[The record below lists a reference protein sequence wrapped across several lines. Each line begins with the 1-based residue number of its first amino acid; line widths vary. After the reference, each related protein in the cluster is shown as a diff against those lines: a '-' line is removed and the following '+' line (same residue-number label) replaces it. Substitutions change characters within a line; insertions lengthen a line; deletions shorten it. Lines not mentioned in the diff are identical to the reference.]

1 VGLSRWQRQDGFV
14 REVIYAAA
22 AIVIVAV
29 IVLDVVSVVNT
40 SLGVRQNATDAANQA
55 FSTFVQT
62 NNTGIAMHSASSF
75 LTIHDATL
83 LKSESTLDSTVGTR
97 PDQARVTITAAKVPH
112 TYVFHYFQ
120 SLPWVGPWFHKIL
133 HPQATETNAS

>member
-14 REVIYAAA
+14 REVVYGA
-22 AIVIVAV
+22 AILVIVAV
-29 IVLDVVSVVNT
+29 IVLDVVSVVNA

-62 NNTGIAMHSASSF
+62 DNTGIAMMSASTF
-75 LTIHDATL
+75 LKLHDATM
-83 LKSESTLDSTVGTR
+83 LKAESNLTQAPGG
-97 PDQARVTITAAKVPH
+97 PDQARVSITAAKTPH
-112 TYVFHYFQ
+112 TYIFHYFQ

-133 HPQATETNAS
+133 HPKATETDAS

>member
-1 VGLSRWQRQDGFV
+1 MGLSRWQRQDGFV
-14 REVIYAAA
+14 REVVYAAA
-22 AIVIVAV
+22 ILVIVAV

-55 FSTFVQT
+55 FATYVQT
-62 NNTGIAMHSASSF
+62 SNTGIAMHSASTF
-75 LTIHDATL
+75 LTLHDATML
-83 LKSESTLDSTVGTR
+83 RGESNLTQPVGG
-97 PDQARVTITAAKVPH
+97 PDQARVTITAAKTPH

-133 HPQATETNAS
+133 HPQATETDAS